1 MSSTAVIVKL
11 LDEKK
16 EINSRIGQ
24 IVLGIL
30 LVQDILF
37 VPMLIVIGYMGGE
50 SPKNTELIK
59 QVVGGVLIIGI
70 IFLILI
76 KKQIKL
82 PFRKYIIRDH
92 ELQVFVAFTLCF
104 GFSFVT
110 AYLGLSAALGAFV
123 AGMLVSSSKSTEWV
137 YKSLLSFKVIFVA
150 LFFVSIGMLIDL
162 NFIKTNYQII
172 ILMIILV
179 FIINNFINTLVIKAF
194 GSTWGESIYG
204 GALHAQIG
212 EFSFILGSAGYL
224 AGIIGKYSYDLII
237 NIIAISLMLS
247 SLWIYLIHSIL
258 KNKIRIGQKT

>member
-194 GSTWGESIYG
+194 GSTWG
-204 GALHAQIG
+204 
-212 EFSFILGSAGYL
+212 
-224 AGIIGKYSYDLII
+224 
-237 NIIAISLMLS
+237 
-247 SLWIYLIHSIL
+247 
-258 KNKIRIGQKT
+258 